1 MVSER
6 RFPARQWLAWR
17 RLTKLPKDGIV
28 PWIFLLTLGL
38 SLAVNSVAALAG
50 QAAKPLAPKPPMGW
64 NSFDSYRLDIHE
76 QACFDNLKT
85 FAEVFKPLGY
95 EYFVI
100 DAGWYYEFK
109 LRPGTLIPVAGVD
122 GDDKVLDENMDKYGF
137 LIPSKCFFPNGLK
150 PLADECH
157 KHGVKFGVH
166 IMRGIPRKAV
176 ELNTP
181 VKGTSYSARDIADTN
196 SVCVWCPLNYGVD
209 MTKPGAQAYYDG
221 FIQQLAD
228 YGVDFIKAD
237 DIVEFP
243 AEIEAV
249 LKAIKKTGRPIT
261 LSLSPGDRV
270 LGHAIATYEKADL
283 LRVTGDVW
291 DRQFDIDKCF
301 DSWLTWQY
309 VPVREGFWF
318 DMDMIPF
325 GELRVTIP
333 KDTPDNKAGNGGKH
347 RFDNFTVPQKKTFIT
362 MRALSASPLFMGGVL
377 TTLDKESLRLLT
389 NKEMIACN
397 QNGKMGH
404 MVEYR
409 DYVQTWRTEQRGA
422 EQESGWAAVFNRSGE
437 KKTAQVSLN
446 SLGLDPV
453 KKYDLQDVWSDK
465 PFKPGRVEL
474 EPHDCV
480 FIRYA
485 QQDK

>member
-1 MVSER
+1 MKNQKVAQIA
-6 RFPARQWLAWR
+6 AR
-17 RLTKLPKDGIV
+17 TIP
-28 PWIFLLTLGL
+28 
-38 SLAVNSVAALAG
+38 AALAAPTRFAVAG
-50 QAAKPLAPKPPMGW
+50 FIALILAGNPAAAEPPSKPLAPTPPMGW
-64 NSFDSYRLDIHE
+64 NSFDSYRVDIHE
-76 QACFDNLKT
+76 QACFENLKT
-85 FAEVFKPLGY
+85 FVDVFKPAGY

-100 DAGWYYEFK
+100 DAGWYYEFN
-109 LRPGTLIPVAGVD
+109 LRPGTLISVAGKDRVID
-122 GDDKVLDENMDKYGF
+122 QNLDEHGY

-150 PLADECH
+150 PIADECH

-176 ELNTP
+176 RLNTP
-181 VKGTSYSARDIADTN
+181 VKGTSRFARDIADTT
-196 SVCVWCPLNYGVD
+196 SICEWCSTNYGVD
-209 MTKPGAQAYYDG
+209 MTKPGAQEYYDG
-221 FIQQLAD
+221 FIRQLAD

-249 LKAIKKTGRPIT
+249 IKAIRKTGSPIT

-270 LGHAIATYEKADL
+270 LGNEMAAYEKADM

-325 GELRVTIP
+325 GELRLTVP
-333 KDTPDNKAGNGGKH
+333 EDTPDDDAGHEGKH
-347 RFDNFTVPQKKTFIT
+347 RFDRFSAPQKKTFIT
-362 MRALSASPLFMGGVL
+362 MRAMSASPLFIGGAL
-377 TTLDKESLRLLT
+377 PSMDPESLRLLT
-389 NKEMIACN
+389 NKQMIACN

-404 MVEYR
+404 MVESK
-409 DYVQTWRTEQRGA
+409 DYVQTWLTGQRDTEKK
-422 EQESGWAAVFNRSGE
+422 SGWIAVFNRSGE
-437 KKTAQVSLN
+437 KKTTQFSLKG
-446 SLGLDPV
+446 LGLDPE
-453 KKYDLQDVWSDK
+453 KSYELHDVWGDK
-465 PFKPGRVEL
+465 PFKPGKVEL

-480 FIRYA
+480 FLRYNI
-485 QQDK
+485 QNQ